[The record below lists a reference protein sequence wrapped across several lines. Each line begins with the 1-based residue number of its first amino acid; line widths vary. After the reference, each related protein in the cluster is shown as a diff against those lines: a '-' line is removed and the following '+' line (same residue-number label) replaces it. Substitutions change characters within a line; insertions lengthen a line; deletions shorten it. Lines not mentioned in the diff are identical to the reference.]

1 MSSSTDTSEETAPDI
16 SVQYKPKL
24 PDLSPDIWRLIVSH
38 LTIVDLT
45 SLSQVCKQFHR
56 AVVSEELFEHFYLKR
71 TSNVAPPAALKASV
85 SWANLYRRT
94 CAIRRSPSKLI
105 GTPHFEAPVRIL
117 AHVADTVVLYCE
129 REQKIRG
136 YPAGWIR
143 DLDGLCDDPREV
155 IACCVKVPE
164 LGLGFLQSKTG
175 VQGPAEQERWSKFT
189 TIDAVTGEVLH
200 EVHIPV
206 GQAGLTHACMEYCVS
221 HTKALFLG
229 GQDGQY
235 LAYFVDGGDVLR
247 VVERQTGAEVR
258 NFAVVDRA
266 FGRLVRSVFPETG
279 GFTVTGV
286 VNVEE
291 GVNISGQRKCK
302 ILTLD
307 DEPHAMDE
315 FCIEE
320 GEELV
325 DVVRGR
331 PPRTIAY
338 RVTKDRKSL
347 TVWRVEVAFT
357 EDERHSGGALVD
369 WQRRWPM
376 RVSNVDDGSLVM
388 ASEEFSISAN
398 GRQIFLL
405 PQGIRSKPGVQ
416 GDGRVFRATFDNDG
430 TMSSVESMLG
440 KLDPPCTR
448 WSWTAMCLDNRI
460 LVVCAQRAGLISVFD
475 LERGQRLWS
484 AECSE
489 ALWDMAL
496 VGAHYLVG
504 VGANSGTVHAWHFD
518 AFCPKPG
525 QTSCAGLWTTG
536 KCLPL
541 FPGAVSSRNVSH
553 PHSENKIGDSC
564 FR

>member
-1 MSSSTDTSEETAPDI
+1 MSSSTDSSKETASDV
-16 SVQYKPKL
+16 SVQGKSQL

-56 AVVSEELFEHFYLKR
+56 AVVSEEVFEHFYLKR
-71 TSNVAPPAALKASV
+71 TSNVVPPVALQASV

-94 CAIRRSPSKLI
+94 CAIRRSPSILTN
-105 GTPHFEAPVRIL
+105 TPLFEGSVRIL

-129 REQKIRG
+129 LEQKIRG
-136 YPAGWIR
+136 YPAGWVR

-155 IACCVKVPE
+155 IACCVEVPG

-175 VQGPAEQERWSKFT
+175 VQGPAEQECWSNFT
-189 TIDAVTGEVLH
+189 TIDAIKGDVLH
-200 EVHIPV
+200 VVRIPV
-206 GQAGLTHACMEYCVS
+206 GQNGLSHSCMEYCVS
-221 HTKALFLG
+221 HQKALFLG
-229 GQDGQY
+229 GRDGQY

-247 VVERQTGAEVR
+247 VVERQTGDEVR

-266 FGRLVRSVFPETG
+266 FGRLLRSVFPETG

-291 GVNISGQRKCK
+291 GVNISGQRKCI
-302 ILTLD
+302 ILPLD

-315 FCIEE
+315 FCVEE

-347 TVWRVEVAFT
+347 TVWRVEVACT
-357 EDERHSGGALVD
+357 EDERHSGGALVE
-369 WQRRWPM
+369 WQRRWPI
-376 RVSNVDDGSLVM
+376 RVSNVDDSSLVM
-388 ASEEFSISAN
+388 ASEEFSMSAN

-405 PQGIRSKPGVQ
+405 PQGIRSKLGVRC
-416 GDGRVFRATFDNDG
+416 DGRVFRATFDKDG
-430 TMSSVESMLG
+430 MMSSVESMLG
-440 KLDPPCTR
+440 TLEPPCTR

-460 LVVCAQRAGLISVFD
+460 LVVCAQTAGLISVFD
-475 LERGQRLWS
+475 LELGQRLWS

-496 VGAHYLVG
+496 VGEHYLVG

-518 AFCPKPG
+518 AFCPQPG
-525 QTSCAGLWTTG
+525 QMSCAGLWTAG
-536 KCLPL
+536 NCLPL
-541 FPGAVSSRNVSH
+541 FPGSVASRNACHS
-553 PHSENKIGDSC
+553 HSENKTEDI
-564 FR
+564 